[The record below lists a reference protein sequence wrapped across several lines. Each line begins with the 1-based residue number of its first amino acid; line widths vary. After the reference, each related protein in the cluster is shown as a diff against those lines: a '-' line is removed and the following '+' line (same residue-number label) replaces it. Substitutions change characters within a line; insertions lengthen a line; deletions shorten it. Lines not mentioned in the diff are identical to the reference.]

1 MHRTLIFL
9 LINSE
14 IWLLNKVCIAFSAFD
29 LYWKVSELQNS
40 FGNLR
45 WRRERAIPYQVME
58 SNAKVGN
65 AKQPKTAESNKSR
78 NQSGV
83 SIQYILVRV
92 YPEPEIVRLV
102 QIKLE
107 IDPIKPSL
115 IHTPLGKSAVTLVRS
130 VDLAIAYWI
139 SIQIDWLRLH
149 MPA

>member
-1 MHRTLIFL
+1 M
-9 LINSE
+9 
-14 IWLLNKVCIAFSAFD
+14 
-29 LYWKVSELQNS
+29 
-40 FGNLR
+40 
-45 WRRERAIPYQVME
+45 
-58 SNAKVGN
+58 GN

-139 SIQIDWLRLH
+139 SIQID
-149 MPA
+149 